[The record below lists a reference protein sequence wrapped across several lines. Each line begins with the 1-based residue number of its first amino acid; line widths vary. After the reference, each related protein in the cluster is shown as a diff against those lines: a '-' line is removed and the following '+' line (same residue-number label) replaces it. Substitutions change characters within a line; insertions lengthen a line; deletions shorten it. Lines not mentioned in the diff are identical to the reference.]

1 MEADDRLQE
10 VDFCFFNVLL
20 NILFSFVVPLWMQL
34 LSRHVMNKI

>member
-20 NILFSFVVPLWMQL
+20 NILFCLVLLWMQL
-34 LSRHVMNKI
+34 LSRHAEGYV